1 MSTSTVTNRA
11 QMLKEK
17 FRVCLGL
24 PLRELLPESGI
35 EQVVKELGL
44 KYRNRLFNPVVT
56 VWAFLLQV
64 LDVDKS
70 CHNAVAR
77 VIAWLCSEQVEIPS
91 TATSAYC
98 QARKRLPEK
107 LLQKLFEES
116 AENLLFKVN
125 PSNLWCGRHVQVID
139 CSTVSMPD
147 TVENQQAYPQSGKQK
162 PGCGFPIAKIGALFS
177 LATGA
182 AVALAI
188 DILNTNDIKLA
199 RRLYQSLKPLDVLL
213 GDSAFCSYADF
224 FWLQQR
230 GCDAVI
236 RKHHG
241 RCQRLQGGFI
251 VAKNDKILTWL
262 KPKTCPRGLTK
273 EDFAALPKTQKI
285 REVFYSIEQPGF
297 RTQSVSLITTLLD
310 TDDFPTT
317 AFTQLYRSR
326 WDVELD
332 LKHLK
337 TSLGMDILRCKT
349 PDMVRKEIYA
359 FLLAYNLLR
368 SLMWDA
374 GTAYSSPPLRL
385 SLQGTRHLLDNFIPQ
400 FLSVCP
406 PRRSQLYL
414 TLLKVIV
421 HKLVPYRPGRVEPRV
436 TKRRPKA
443 YPSMPQPRSLLRQQL
458 LAI

>member
-1 MSTSTVTNRA
+1 MSRSRVPNRA
-11 QMLKEK
+11 QILKEK
-17 FRVCLGL
+17 FRLSVGL
-24 PLRELLPESGI
+24 PFRELLPQAYI
-35 EQVVKELGL
+35 EQQLKELSI

-56 VWAFLLQV
+56 LWAFLSQI
-64 LDVDKS
+64 LDEDKS
-70 CHNAVAR
+70 CHHAVSR
-77 VIAWLCSEQVEIPS
+77 VIAWLSTENVEIPS
-91 TATSAYC
+91 TDTSAYC

-107 LLQKLFEES
+107 LLQ
-116 AENLLFKVN
+116 NLFKDSGNNLESQVKL
-125 PSNLWCGRHVQVID
+125 SSLWCGRHVQILD

-147 TVENQQAYPQSGKQK
+147 TQANQQAYPQSGKQK
-162 PGCGFPIAKIGALFS
+162 KGCGFTIAKIGVFFS

-182 AVALAI
+182 AMAIAI

-199 RRLYQSLKPLDVLL
+199 RKLYQFLQPLDVLL

-236 RKHHG
+236 RKHNG
-241 RCQRLQGGFI
+241 RCQRLKGGFI
-251 VAKNDKILTWL
+251 VAKNDKILTWH

-273 EDFAALPKTQKI
+273 KEFAALPKTQQI

-310 TDDFPTT
+310 IDTFPTV
-317 AFTQLYRSR
+317 ALTQLYRSR

-332 LKHLK
+332 IKHLK

-349 PDMVRKEIYA
+349 PALVRKEIYA

-374 GTAYSSPPLRL
+374 GTAYNSPPLRL
-385 SLQGTRHLLDNFIPQ
+385 SLQGTLHLFDNFIPQ

-406 PRRSQLYL
+406 SRRSQIYL

-421 HKLVPYRPGRVEPRV
+421 HKTVPHRPGRVEPRV
-436 TKRRPKA
+436 VKRRPKA
-443 YPSMPQPRSLLRQQL
+443 YPVMSQPRSVLRQL
-458 LAI
+458 LLVT